1 MIQISVKSPELVGPP
16 CICIN
21 SSTFFE
27 STVAED
33 LLIMQSSRSSPRN
46 SRSNDM
52 RVYELGKKSLYWK
65 NGWRTRGDSFAN
77 FFDGHQ
83 PDEEAAAQTFFRC

>member
-1 MIQISVKSPELVGPP
+1 
-16 CICIN
+16 
-21 SSTFFE
+21 
-27 STVAED
+27 
-33 LLIMQSSRSSPRN
+33 
-46 SRSNDM
+46 M

-83 PDEEAAAQTFFRC
+83 PDEEAARKLFSSAADQDPSLQQNGVIKFPL